1 MADVRYV
8 ALEGRVIGRPSTV
21 ARLRTGISDAFRR
34 YSRRNDFWKS
44 VPASSLVLFYSGL
57 FCLFA
62 VVGII
67 AVMTDLRLPTWGQVA
82 GFVLYC
88 GGTAV
93 LLAMAAIR
101 KRYVFIPL
109 ILVANITASIWLN
122 RMLNHRPRT
131 IEAHSPLQTRFVLL
145 GQAGVVA
152 LAAGYAFFMFFFG
165 REGTRYFRA
174 HTEIELAH
182 ELHQAL
188 VPTIQRR
195 IGDFEIF
202 GASIPSGE
210 VGGDLVDLVQ
220 LGDDDWTAYVAD
232 VSGHGV
238 SPGVLM
244 AMFKATVRARMQ
256 SGCDGANLLQAVHET
271 LHPLKTSNMFVTAG
285 FLQAYK
291 DRLRLSLAGHPAL
304 LHFRRESGQVCE
316 YSPEDLPLGI
326 LPEQSFSA
334 RDIQCNAGDILLLLT
349 DGITE
354 ASNKDGEEL
363 GVNAVKAGLCRWADL
378 PLPELFRS
386 IRELSLRFG
395 KQQDDQTM

>member
-122 RMLNHRPRT
+122 RMLNHSPRT

-210 VGGDLVDLVQ
+210 VGGDLI
-220 LGDDDWTAYVAD
+220 G
-232 VSGHGV
+232 
-238 SPGVLM
+238 
-244 AMFKATVRARMQ
+244 RAH
-256 SGCDGANLLQAVHET
+256 V
-271 LHPLKTSNMFVTAG
+271 
-285 FLQAYK
+285 
-291 DRLRLSLAGHPAL
+291 
-304 LHFRRESGQVCE
+304 
-316 YSPEDLPLGI
+316 
-326 LPEQSFSA
+326 
-334 RDIQCNAGDILLLLT
+334 
-349 DGITE
+349 
-354 ASNKDGEEL
+354 
-363 GVNAVKAGLCRWADL
+363 
-378 PLPELFRS
+378 
-386 IRELSLRFG
+386 
-395 KQQDDQTM
+395 